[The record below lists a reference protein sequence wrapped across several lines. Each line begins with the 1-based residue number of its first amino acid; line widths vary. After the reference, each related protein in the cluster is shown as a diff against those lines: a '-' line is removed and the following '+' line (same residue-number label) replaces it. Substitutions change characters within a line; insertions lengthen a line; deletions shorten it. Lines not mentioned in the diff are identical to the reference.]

1 MDVNNFSDEDLKQL
15 MIKYK
20 EKQSRYELIYN
31 EATQRNERIILNIHL
46 EQQRR
51 WRKTLSD
58 LPHNKAAKLSHHNRE
73 TMAPENKEQPARII
87 SHQPHH
93 RLGHRP

>member
-1 MDVNNFSDEDLKQL
+1 MEINNFSDEDLKLL
-15 MIKYK
+15 MKKYK

-51 WRKTLSD
+51 WRKTHTD
-58 LPHNKAAKLSHHNRE
+58 AFTRAKEEVS
-73 TMAPENKEQPARII
+73 QII
-87 SHQPHH
+87 I
-93 RLGHRP
+93 